1 MAYTEVLL
9 IKPVDGLGAE
19 GEQVRVRAG
28 YARNFLFLQGIALPV
43 NRANTKY
50 IESLKQAR
58 TVREARDLEVATT
71 LAAKLAAVK
80 LTFAVKT
87 GEGGKMFGAI
97 STAEIASKLAEHGIE
112 LERKRIHLGQGP
124 VKLLGKHVSTIRLH
138 ADVTVEQE
146 FEVISENPIEEIK
159 EVAEESDR
167 PERDKKPRKQPRSDK
182 SEKSDK
188 KAKAKK

>member
-28 YARNFLFLQGIALPV
+28 YARNFLLLQGMALPV

-50 IESLKQAR
+50 IESLKKAR
-58 TVREARDLEVATT
+58 DAREAKDLDAANALAT
-71 LAAKLAAVK
+71 KLAAVK
-80 LTFAVKT
+80 LVFAVKT

-97 STAEIASKLAEHGIE
+97 STAEISAKLAEHGIE

-124 VKLLGKHVSTIRLH
+124 VKLLGKHVTTIRLH
-138 ADVTVEQE
+138 SSVTVEQE
-146 FEVISENPIEEIK
+146 FEVVSENPIV
-159 EVAEESDR
+159 EVAAEAEESDR
-167 PERDKKPRKQPRSDK
+167 PERKDRDGKARKPRKEK
-182 SEKSDK
+182 SEKS
-188 KAKAKK
+188 AKAKK

>member
-50 IESLKQAR
+50 IEALKQAR
-58 TVREARDLEVATT
+58 TVREARDLEVANT

-97 STAEIASKLAEHGIE
+97 STAEIAAKLAEHGIE

-138 ADVTVEQE
+138 ANVTIEQE